1 MKKFGRA
8 GSTFGTV
15 VAAAVVIAVASTG
28 GAVAGGLITSKQ
40 IKNNTIKSID
50 VRDGNLTGTDIADGS
65 LGGADVTDGSLSGAD
80 LAGGAVTGA
89 TVQDGSLTGSD
100 INGST
105 DGMIKAAA
113 KVSSGGV
120 LENSFNRLGGAIS
133 SSQNGTGD
141 YTVIIPGATGT
152 TTNDKILGVTAYNSL
167 AECKPWVGSGSTVT
181 VTCWDTNTQAPRNA
195 SFSVWLI
202 K

>member
-1 MKKFGRA
+1 MKKLGRT

-15 VAAAVVIAVASTG
+15 IAATVVIAVASTG
-28 GAVAGGLITSKQ
+28 GAVASGLITSAK

-50 VRDGNLTGTDIADGS
+50 VHDGALTGADVADGS
-65 LGGADVTDGSLSGAD
+65 LGGGDVADGSLGGGDVADGSLTGAD
-80 LAGGAVTGA
+80 
-89 TVQDGSLTGSD
+89 VQDGSLSGSD

-113 KVSSGGV
+113 KVSSSGA
-120 LENSFNRLGGAIS
+120 LENSFTRLGGAIT

-141 YTVIIPGATGT
+141 YTINIPGATGS
-152 TTNDKILGVTAYNSL
+152 TNNKIVGVTAYNSL
-167 AECKPWVGSGSTVT
+167 AECKPWLGSGTTMT
-181 VTCWDTNTQAPRNA
+181 VTCWDTNTQTPRNA

>member
-1 MKKFGRA
+1 MRKLGRT

-15 VAAAVVIAVASTG
+15 VAASVVIAVASTG
-28 GAVAGGLITSKQ
+28 GAVASGLITSAK

-50 VRDGNLTGTDIADGS
+50 VRDGNLTGV
-65 LGGADVTDGSLSGAD
+65 DVADGSLSGAD
-80 LAGGAVTGA
+80 VADGSITGGD
-89 TVQDGSLTGSD
+89 VQDGSLTGAD
-100 INGST
+100 INGAT

-120 LENSFNRLGGAIS
+120 LENSFTRLGGAIT

-141 YTVIIPGATGT
+141 YTINIPGATGS
-152 TTNDKILGVTAYNSL
+152 TNDKIVGVTAYNSL
-167 AECKPWVGSGSTVT
+167 AECKPWLGSGTTMT
-181 VTCWDTNTQAPRNA
+181 VTCWDTNTQTPRNA

>member
-1 MKKFGRA
+1 MRKLGRR

-28 GAVAGGLITSKQ
+28 GAVASGLITSAK

-50 VRDGNLTGTDIADGS
+50 VHDGTLTGVDVADGS
-65 LGGADVTDGSLSGAD
+65 LGGTDVADGSLSGTD
-80 LAGGAVTGA
+80 
-89 TVQDGSLTGSD
+89 VQDGSLTGAD
-100 INGST
+100 INGAT

-113 KVSSGGV
+113 KVSSSGV
-120 LENSFNRLGGAIS
+120 LENSFNRLGGAIT

-141 YTVIIPGATGT
+141 YTVNIPGATGT
-152 TTNDKILGVTAYNSL
+152 TVNNKILDVTTYNSL
-167 AECKPWVGSGSTVT
+167 AECKPWIGSGSTVT
-181 VTCWDTNTQAPRNA
+181 ITCWDTNTQTARNA
-195 SFSVWLI
+195 AFSVSLI